1 MTNAYV
7 LNGTLTDAQTVRL
20 SEPLPVQAGDE
31 VRLTVEVV
39 RTARPRGNA
48 ANVLAV
54 LAKIR
59 EEQRLSG
66 HVPMTKEEI
75 DAYIKG
81 ERDSWGDD

>member
-1 MTNAYV
+1 MTHAYV

-39 RTARPRGNA
+39 RTARPHGNA
-48 ANVLAV
+48 ADVLAV

-59 EEQRLSG
+59 EEQHQSG

>member
-1 MTNAYV
+1 MTHAYV